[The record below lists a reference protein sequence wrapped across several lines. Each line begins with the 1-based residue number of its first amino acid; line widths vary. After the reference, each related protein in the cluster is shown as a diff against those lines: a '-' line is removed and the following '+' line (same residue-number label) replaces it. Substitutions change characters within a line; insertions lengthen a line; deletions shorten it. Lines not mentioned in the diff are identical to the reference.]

1 MIWHEETS
9 LVIAPRTYSP
19 EILVCHL
26 VRSLEPH
33 RANGQLA
40 QPPAKANIPFPS
52 LAWTKAVASV
62 NTVYPETTLL
72 LPEGQ
77 KIHLHLRYFS
87 CLLSDENWK
96 HFANNFYVSFA
107 NGLADR

>member
-1 MIWHEETS
+1 M
-9 LVIAPRTYSP
+9 IAPRTYSP